1 MAMII
6 GGIDPYI
13 STYNRTHFA
22 AQKTVQ
28 TVITGLNHPNV
39 AYSIDKYSA
48 MAHLASKIGATT
60 QSVQN
65 TQNFSA
71 ILRTAAG
78 ATHNTVSA
86 LTQIKAHLIN
96 AANDTND
103 SLDRVAIQQEVNQLV
118 LQIDDN
124 ARVQYNDKN
133 LLDGSHG
140 TLTFAGIT
148 GYENF
153 DLDNL
158 STLVLGLTDAQGN
171 VTINASSPEAANNS
185 LAVIGNALN
194 FVEGFSGGL
203 NVALSISEA
212 LDAATT
218 QGAQLQRL
226 DFQEA
231 NFLTMEE
238 NQLAA
243 QSTIGDADVAKQVAD
258 LRKEE
263 TLEQIAL
270 FAMKMFNY
278 NRESVMGLLQ

>member
-6 GGIDPYI
+6 GGVNPYI

-22 AQKTVQ
+22 AQKTMQ
-28 TVITGLNHPNV
+28 TIITGSNHLGVVYNV
-39 AYSIDKYSA
+39 SEYSA
-48 MAHLASKIGATT
+48 MAHLASNIGATT
-60 QSVQN
+60 QSIQN

-71 ILRTAAG
+71 MLRTAAG
-78 ATHNTVSA
+78 ATTNTVSA
-86 LTQIKAHLIN
+86 LTQIKSHLVN

-103 SLDRVAIQQEVNQLV
+103 SLDRAAIQKEVNQLV

-140 TLTFAGIT
+140 SLTFAGIN

-158 STLVLGLTDAQGN
+158 GTQVLGLTDGQGN
-171 VTINASSPEAANNS
+171 VTIDASTVETAKNS
-185 LAVIGNALN
+185 LAVIGNAMN
-194 FVEGFSGGL
+194 FVEGFVGGL
-203 NVALSISEA
+203 NVALSLSEA

-231 NFLTMEE
+231 NLMTMEE

-243 QSTIGDADVAKQVAD
+243 QSTVEGSDIAKQVTE

-263 TLEQIAL
+263 TLEQISL
-270 FAMKMFNY
+270 IAMKMFNY
-278 NRESVMGLLQ
+278 NRESVLGLLQ